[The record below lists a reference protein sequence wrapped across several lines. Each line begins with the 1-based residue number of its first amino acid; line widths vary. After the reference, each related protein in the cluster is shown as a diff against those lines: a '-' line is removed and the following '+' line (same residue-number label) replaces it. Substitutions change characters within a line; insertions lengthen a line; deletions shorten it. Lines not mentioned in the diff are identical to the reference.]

1 MQGGRSATD
10 RTRIS
15 FRVSRS
21 RESLP
26 QCLVDIGSR
35 RNRAGGTSPA
45 PALAHSPSAT
55 GERLGH
61 TPPPRLP
68 GEVPRGCLP
77 AACRLHPLGLLTLPH
92 TTKYTQWTYTWTT
105 PLVYTAVAIPPHPHP
120 TPPLSFTDASAWFQ
134 VTLVP
139 PFRPA
144 RRPHCTP
151 FLWIILHERLVTR
164 ASMSLIGR
172 RTNHPLLF
180 ALNFYSWG
188 GGGEIKAGKTA
199 RRKEI
204 DR

>member
-68 GEVPRGCLP
+68 GEVPRGCLR

-105 PLVYTAVAIPPHPHP
+105 PLVYTAVAIPPPPPLTHP
-120 TPPLSFTDASAWFQ
+120 TPI
-134 VTLVP
+134 VHRRECLVSSHT
-139 PFRPA
+139 RPA
-144 RRPHCTP
+144 LQACTTPTLHALPLDHLPPRAPRYQSLPVPHWQTHQSP
-151 FLWIILHERLVTR
+151 
-164 ASMSLIGR
+164 ASV
-172 RTNHPLLF
+172 RT
-180 ALNFYSWG
+180 
-188 GGGEIKAGKTA
+188 
-199 RRKEI
+199 
-204 DR
+204 